1 MNNTLNL
8 LALLV
13 LSGIPS
19 LGTEPVEETHVS
31 PQVLA
36 SRVQPSLVMVAYELK
51 SDNGEYPAGS
61 AGGERCPNC
70 GNFHGNSLSDAV
82 TNRKP
87 VLVPGILLSDRL
99 VITAD
104 TEIPDRFIQSVTVSN
119 SAQTAQASGKV
130 TSLQTDGPGCLI
142 ELHSSIA
149 ESTPLEFRDPI
160 PAKPYSVVH
169 VSVDNRNLQ
178 TSITPVAAS
187 VHFPNNEEAFCSV
200 PHPSVIVDQEGNPAG
215 VTLSGK
221 LALDESW
228 KGSPINWNW
237 QSGEGTLVIDEALTK
252 TIETNFVTISL
263 LFRNPEVGSE
273 LEDRRYGRSEDA
285 MIDPATVETQV
296 MGIAIAPNRILIPRG
311 MDHPL
316 TSRLEQIQII
326 RKAGDPIKA
335 SFVGNLRDYLAFL
348 IEPELPFENPIEVDF
363 SPIESM
369 KNKLI
374 QGSEITL
381 MSDFPRGKIQHFR
394 ISDLDFDDQNRLIP
408 DFETA
413 STEDLFLFA
422 NGKLMA
428 IPLSNR
434 PIPLL
439 DDRSYASNTLTPC
452 AYLKSVIVDP
462 NAQIMRDNV
471 PGKPGDPVFSGWI
484 GVELQPLDYELAKL
498 HGLMYETNQGETGA
512 LITHVHPESPAAK
525 AGVRSGDVI
534 LRIYETGT
542 RVPTNLDLGY
552 YPENPGNFDWSILD
566 QIPEEYYE
574 RLPAP
579 WAIQSNPFD
588 QLLTALGNG
597 TLLGL
602 DLKREQ
608 EVLQIEVPIESSPIN
623 YANAPR
629 VHLATLGLTVRD
641 LTYEVRAF
649 MTLGDEEQGVVVS
662 RVEPASRA
670 SVAGVRP
677 FEMITHV
684 NGESASDSS
693 RFAELM
699 KSDGPKVIT
708 VQRMGQQRLVRI
720 QE

>member
-1 MNNTLNL
+1 MNHTLTL
-8 LALLV
+8 LTLLLV
-13 LSGIPS
+13 SGLSG
-19 LGTEPVEETHVS
+19 LGTEPVELTSVS
-31 PQVLA
+31 PGMLS

-51 SDNGEYPAGS
+51 SDNGEYPVGS

-87 VLVPGILLSDRL
+87 VLTPGFLLSDRL
-99 VITAD
+99 VITSD
-104 TEIPDRFIQSVTVSN
+104 TEIPDRFIQSVIVSN
-119 SAQTAQASGKV
+119 AAQTDHALGKV
-130 TSLQTDGPGCLI
+130 IARQADGPGCLI
-142 ELHSSIA
+142 ELDAPIA
-149 ESTPLEFRDPI
+149 GSTPLEFPDPI
-160 PAKPYSVVH
+160 PSTPYSVVH
-169 VSVDNRNLQ
+169 ASVDNRDLQ
-178 TSITPVAAS
+178 TSINPLAAS
-187 VHFPNNEEAFCSV
+187 FHFPINEGAFSSV
-200 PHPSVIVDQEGNPAG
+200 PHPSVIVDREGKPAG
-215 VTLSGK
+215 VTVSGR
-221 LALDESW
+221 LAMDDSW
-228 KGSPINWNW
+228 KGSPSNWKW
-237 QSGEGTLVIDEALTK
+237 QSEAATLTINENLTK

-263 LFRNPEVGSE
+263 LFRNPEAGSE

-296 MGIAIAPNRILIPRG
+296 MGIAVAPNRILIPRG
-311 MDHPL
+311 MDHAL
-316 TSRLEQIQII
+316 TSRLEQIQIT
-326 RKAGDPIKA
+326 RKTGDCIKA
-335 SFVGNLRDYLAFL
+335 SFVGNLREYLAFL
-348 IEPELPFENPIEVDF
+348 IEPEIPFENPIEVNY
-363 SPIESM
+363 SPIESL
-369 KNKLI
+369 KNQLI
-374 QGSEITL
+374 QGAEITL
-381 MSDFPRGKIQHFR
+381 MSDFPRAKIQHFR

-408 DFETA
+408 DFPTA
-413 STEDLFLFA
+413 STEDLFLFSE
-422 NGKLMA
+422 GRLSA

-439 DDRSYASNTLTPC
+439 ENRGYSRNTLIPC
-452 AYLKSVIVDP
+452 AYLRSVIVDHG
-462 NAQIMRDNV
+462 AHLMHDNV

-484 GVELQPLDYELAKL
+484 GLELQPLDYELAKL
-498 HGLMYETNQGETGA
+498 HGLMYETDRGETGA

-525 AGVRSGDVI
+525 AGVRSGDII

-602 DLKREQ
+602 ELKRAQ
-608 EVLQIEVPIESSPIN
+608 DFLQIEVPIVSSPIN

-649 MTLGDEEQGVVVS
+649 MTLGDEEKGVVVS
-662 RVEPASRA
+662 KIEPASRA

-699 KSDGPKVIT
+699 KSEGPKVIT